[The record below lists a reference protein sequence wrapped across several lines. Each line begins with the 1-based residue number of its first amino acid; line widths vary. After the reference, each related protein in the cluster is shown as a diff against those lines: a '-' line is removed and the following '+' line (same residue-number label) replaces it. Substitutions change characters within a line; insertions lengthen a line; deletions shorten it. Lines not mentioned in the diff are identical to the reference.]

1 MSAHTL
7 FWWKTWALKE
17 DAQWV
22 MRLNTSLGNVCTIA
36 SHFNIHGKL
45 LFMISLFSQESV
57 DGVHHVFIM
66 VIMDMC
72 THHAVG
78 SRCSSLTLFI
88 CLPFSH
94 LLYRFMILIILM
106 FVGGHQV
113 EGNYTY
119 IVCWGWN
126 DAGVKVYKLFT
137 GYFQNSSTFS
147 LFFCSTFFNH
157 PNNTRSEYNW
167 RSQCDPVMSSIWSP
181 RTNSVLD

>member
-1 MSAHTL
+1 M
-7 FWWKTWALKE
+7 
-17 DAQWV
+17 

-113 EGNYTY
+113 EGNYTH
-119 IVCWGWN
+119 IVCWG
-126 DAGVKVYKLFT
+126 
-137 GYFQNSSTFS
+137 
-147 LFFCSTFFNH
+147 
-157 PNNTRSEYNW
+157 
-167 RSQCDPVMSSIWSP
+167 
-181 RTNSVLD
+181 